1 MNLLDLMVRIGVRD
15 EATSAIGGIQQRF
28 SAFGI
33 AAGNIISNVVGAAWN
48 TFMSGLDSGIRRVDV
63 LNNFNNV
70 MVQLGESTEDAAASV
85 DAIKAGLDGL
95 PSRTQ
100 DIAQYV
106 QMVRAA
112 GLSLGDATDVTLAF
126 NNAMLAGGQG
136 TEGAAQ
142 ALDAYTQMLATGE
155 VSLLRWRALVRNA
168 PAQMNMLA
176 ESLLGAGKNQADLYE
191 AMKQGTVTWEDFN
204 RAVVEGNKGV
214 GGFEDQ
220 ARAATKGISTS
231 MENFASRIGAA
242 WANIITAIDP
252 HRIAGMLDT
261 ISSHFGGWGKQIG
274 EVVGPVADQ
283 FFDTFD
289 KIAQAL
295 GLTEG
300 ATATFVTQERDM
312 WSEVQGDIDPVVT
325 AITGFATTASDV
337 FTTVTTAISDFANGV
352 AKGLDFG
359 GWEDAWGD
367 FSGTV
372 GGAWDWIKTN
382 VTPRMEEFGE
392 AFGGVVS
399 TIGQFVGNLKENIEG
414 FIQAIQ
420 PFVPVIAAVAAAV
433 AGFTIFT
440 TVAAAV
446 ASVTAAVSGA
456 IAAIAPFA
464 TAIAGVVSAFGP
476 AAAAAALVSSAI
488 AAWPAIIAGVVA
500 AVVGFIATNEDAQK
514 VLSAVWDAIGSAV
527 QACIDGVSQLLTSFG
542 DAIMGFF
549 ETIVD
554 VINDPIGAITEGLNN
569 LGEMIFGTSDDVVEA
584 TDDAA
589 DGVENLTDE
598 LEGLD
603 GTHARA
609 SATASGNATDGS
621 AQRAVSNT
629 TSTIEDMP
637 RTYNSN
643 VNVQGNVLNNVASR
657 IWDTVYAIRNLQDR
671 TVNLRV
677 NGADYLRGFRGGAWG
692 GIVTHAAGGIRIAD
706 RFGEGEPLDVVGE
719 RGPEA
724 IVPLTSRYGRDF
736 ARMMGMA
743 AGEYMSRNSAGGV
756 VMNVEYH
763 GESGMQ
769 VIDDMAWRMN
779 LLRMVG

>member
-1 MNLLDLMVRIGVRD
+1 MNLLDLVVRIGVED
-15 EATSAIGGIQQRF
+15 EASAAIGNVQSRV
-28 SAFGI
+28 SAF
-33 AAGNIISNVVGAAWN
+33 AVAFGNIISNVAGAAWN
-48 TFMSGLDSGIRRVDV
+48 TFMSGLDSGIRRVDI
-63 LNNFNNV
+63 LNNFSNV
-70 MVQLGESTEDAAASV
+70 MQQLGVSAEDAAASV
-85 DAIKAGLDGL
+85 DMIKAGLDGL

-100 DIAQYV
+100 DIAQIV
-106 QMVRAA
+106 QQVKAT
-112 GLSLGDATDVTLAF
+112 GIELKDATGITLAF

-136 TEGAAQ
+136 TEGASRAME
-142 ALDAYTQMLATGE
+142 AYTRMLSTGT
-155 VSLLRWRALVRNA
+155 VDMMHWRALVQTA

-176 ESLLGAGKNQADLYE
+176 ESILGAGKSQSDLYE
-191 AMKQGTVTWEDFN
+191 AMKAGTVTWEQFN
-204 RAVVEGNKGV
+204 AAVVAGNDGM
-214 GGFEDQ
+214 GGFEEQ

-231 MENFASRIGAA
+231 LENFSTRIGNM
-242 WANIITAIDP
+242 WANILTAIDP
-252 HRIAGMLDT
+252 KKIANLLDT
-261 ISSHFGGWGKQIG
+261 ISHNFSGWGSQIG
-274 EVVGPVADQ
+274 EVVGPLADRFFSFADELAVAFGLAEDSTDQ
-283 FFDTFD
+283 FT
-289 KIAQAL
+289 AQELAML
-295 GLTEG
+295 GD
-300 ATATFVTQERDM
+300 VQN
-312 WSEVQGDIDPVVT
+312 EVDPVVA
-325 AITGFATTASDV
+325 AITGFATTVSDV
-337 FTTVTTAISDFANGV
+337 FTTVTTAASDFADGV
-352 AKGLDFG
+352 AKGLDFS

-372 GGAWDWIKTN
+372 GTAWDWIKTN
-382 VTPRMEEFGE
+382 VTPHMEEFGE

-399 TIGQFVGNLKENIEG
+399 NIGQFVGNLKENIEG

-420 PFVPVIAAVAAAV
+420 PFIPVIAAVAAAV

-446 ASVTAAVSGA
+446 ASVTAAISGA
-456 IAAIAPFA
+456 IAVIAPFA

-488 AAWPAIIAGVVA
+488 AVWPAIIAGVVA
-500 AVVGFIATNEDAQK
+500 AVVGFIATNEEAQK

-527 QACIDGVSQLLTSFG
+527 QACIDGVSELLSTFG

-549 ETIVD
+549 QTIVD
-554 VINDPIGAITEGLNN
+554 VINDPIGAITDGLNN
-569 LGEMIFGTSDDVVEA
+569 LGEMIFGTSDDIEDA

-589 DGVENLTDE
+589 DSVENLTDE

-657 IWDTVYAIRNLQDR
+657 IWDTVDAIRNLHDR
-671 TVNLRV
+671 TVTISAKGSGLSWK
-677 NGADYLRGFRGGAWG
+677 GGAWG
-692 GIVTHAAGGIRIAD
+692 GIVPHATGGIRIAD
-706 RFGEGEPLDVVGE
+706 RFGAGEPLDVVGE

-743 AGEYMSRNSAGGV
+743 AGEYMSRNSRGGV

-769 VIDDMAWRMN
+769 VIDDMAWRME
-779 LLRMVG
+779 LLGMVG